1 MLVVRELSID
11 GHRVADDTDCYVIAE
26 IGHNHQ
32 GDLAKCK
39 DLFRAAKECGVNAV
53 KLQKRDNRT
62 LFTREMYDSP
72 YQSENAFGDTYGS
85 HREALEFGRDEYL
98 ELIRFSKEIG
108 VTFFSTAFDHNSAD
122 FLAELDM
129 PAYKLASGDII
140 NTPLL
145 KHVAKIGKPMVV
157 STGGAT
163 MDDVVRAYDAI
174 MPLNQ
179 QVCIMQCTAGYPP
192 EFEELNLRVIE
203 TYRQRFPDVVIGFS
217 SHDNGISMALVA
229 YMLGSR
235 MVEKHFTIN
244 RAWKGSDQ
252 AFSLERD
259 GMRRMVRDLHRA
271 RISVG
276 DGVKRVYP
284 SEAKPLQKMAK
295 KIVAARDLPS
305 GHVLRRED
313 LALKS
318 PNDGLPPY
326 ELDNLIGR
334 RLQVGLKADTN
345 LSFDAVE
352 ESSAAL
358 SKAS

>member
-1 MLVVRELSID
+1 LTRELTID
-11 GHRVADDTDCYVIAE
+11 GVRIADDTDCYVIAE

-32 GDLAKCK
+32 GEIDKCK
-39 DLFRAAKECGVNAV
+39 DLFRAAKEAGANAV

-62 LFTREMYDSP
+62 LFTRAMYDSA
-72 YQSENAFGDTYGS
+72 YNSENAFGRTYGE
-85 HREALEFGRDEYL
+85 HREALEFGRDQYK
-98 ELIRFSKEIG
+98 ELQKFAKEIG

-122 FLAELDM
+122 FLAALDM

-145 KHVAKIGKPMVV
+145 KHVAKIGKPMVI

-163 MDDVVRAYDAI
+163 FEDVQRAYDAI
-174 MPLNQ
+174 MPINKQL
-179 QVCIMQCTAGYPP
+179 CIMQCTAGYPP

-203 TYRQRFPDVVIGFS
+203 TYRNKFPDIVIGFS
-217 SHDNGISMALVA
+217 SHDNGIAMALIG

-259 GMRRMVRDLHRA
+259 GMRRMVRDLKRT
-271 RISVG
+271 RISLG
-276 DGVKRVYP
+276 DGIKRVYP
-284 SEAKPLQKMAK
+284 SEKKPLEKMAK
-295 KIVAARDLPS
+295 KIVAARDLPA

-326 ELDNLIGR
+326 EMDNLIGKS
-334 RLQVGLKADTN
+334 LLVPLKVDANLALDQV
-345 LSFDAVE
+345 
-352 ESSAAL
+352 AAQPA

>member
-1 MLVVRELSID
+1 MVRELSID
-11 GHRVADDTDCYVIAE
+11 GLRVGDETDCYVIAE

-32 GDLAKCK
+32 GELDKCK

-72 YQSENAFGDTYGS
+72 YHSENAFGSTYGA
-85 HREALEFGRDEYL
+85 HREALEFGRDEYV
-98 ELIRFSKEIG
+98 ELIRFAKEIE

-122 FLAELDM
+122 FLADLDM
-129 PAYKLASGDII
+129 PAYKMASGDII

-145 KHVAKIGKPMVV
+145 KHVAKIGKPMII

-163 MDDVVRAYDAI
+163 MDDVARAHDAI
-174 MPLNQ
+174 MPLNSQ
-179 QVCIMQCTAGYPP
+179 LCIMQCTAGYPP
-192 EFEELNLRVIE
+192 EFQELNLRVIE
-203 TYRQRFPDVVIGFS
+203 TYRARFPDVVIGFS
-217 SHDNGISMALVA
+217 SHDNGIAMALVA

-259 GMRRMVRDLHRA
+259 GMRRMVRDLRRA
-271 RISVG
+271 RIAVG
-276 DGVKRVYP
+276 DGVKRSYP
-284 SEAKPLQKMAK
+284 SEQKPLQKMAK

-326 ELDNLIGR
+326 ELDKLIGR
-334 RLQVGLKADTN
+334 RLRTGLKADAN
-345 LSFDAVE
+345 LSFEAVE